1 MRKLPVV
8 VVVIAVLSITSGR
21 PVRAVAS
28 AVTFWNEVAS
38 ASVATGRPGP
48 PGLLDQALIQAAVHD
63 AVQAIEGRYEPYF
76 ATVPDAEGSTSAAV
90 AAAAYTVLAEFYPA
104 QRPGPTGL
112 DQTYLTYV
120 TSNGLTGN
128 PGLAVGE
135 SAGDQLAALR
145 RPTPTLPAN
154 TGGTG
159 VGEWRPTPPG
169 NVTGQFEFLG
179 QTEPLTLLR
188 PSQFRP
194 QQPPP
199 IVSMQYTR
207 DYNEVKALGSATST
221 ARTALQTDMAHFWSE
236 NFVAQWNRALRSIAI
251 ARIDDLGDAARLF
264 ALANLAAADA
274 AISCWESKFHFNY
287 WRPITAIREGDNDG
301 NPRTDGDPAWNS
313 LINTPPYP
321 DYSSGANN
329 LTGAF
334 TTTLELFFGTD
345 NVSFSVTSNAALA
358 VQKTRSF
365 TRFSQAAAEVVEAR
379 ILLGIH
385 FRSADEVARTQGSRV
400 AHWVFQRFLRPA
412 HGGQR

>member
-1 MRKLPVV
+1 MRKLPVIA
-8 VVVIAVLSITSGR
+8 VVIAVLSISSGR
-21 PVRAVAS
+21 PVRAAAS
-28 AVTFWNEVAS
+28 AVTYWNEVAS
-38 ASVATGRPGP
+38 AAVATGRTGP
-48 PGLLDQALIQAAVHD
+48 PGLLDQALVQAAVHD

-90 AAAAYTVLAEFYPA
+90 AAAAYTVLAEFYPT

-112 DQTYLTYV
+112 DQLYLNYV
-120 TSNGLTGN
+120 TANGLTGN

-135 SAGDQLAALR
+135 SAGDQIAALR

-159 VGEWRPTPPG
+159 IGEWRPTPPA
-169 NVTGQFEFLG
+169 NLTGQFEFLG
-179 QTEPLTLLR
+179 QTEPFTLLR

-207 DYNEVKALGSATST
+207 DYNEVKAYGSATST
-221 ARTALQTDMAHFWSE
+221 VRTALQTDMAYFWSE
-236 NFVAQWNRALRSIAI
+236 NFITQWNRALRSIAI
-251 ARIDDLGDAARLF
+251 AHINDLGDAARLF
-264 ALANLAAADA
+264 ALANLAAADS
-274 AISCWESKFHFNY
+274 AITAFESKYHFNY

-301 NPRTDGDPAWNS
+301 NPRTDGDAGWNA
-313 LINTPPYP
+313 LIATPPYP

-334 TTTLELFFGTD
+334 TRTLELFFGRD
-345 NVSFSVTSNAALA
+345 NFAFSVTSNAALA
-358 VQKTRSF
+358 VQKTRNY
-365 TRFSQAAAEVVEAR
+365 TRFSQAADEVVEAR

-385 FRSADEVARTQGSRV
+385 FRSADEVARIQGSRV
-400 AHWVFQRFLRPA
+400 AHWVFMRFLRPVP
-412 HGGQR
+412 GGHR

>member
-1 MRKLPVV
+1 MRKLPVTI
-8 VVVIAVLSITSGR
+8 VVIALLSITSGR

-28 AVTFWNEVAS
+28 AVTYWNEVAS
-38 ASVATGRPGP
+38 AAVAVGRPGP

-63 AVQAIEGRYEPYF
+63 AVQAIEGRYEPYL

-112 DQTYLTYV
+112 DALYLNYI

-128 PGLAVGE
+128 AGLAVGE
-135 SAGDQLAALR
+135 SAGDQLAAQR

-159 VGEWRPTPPG
+159 VGEWRPTPPA
-169 NVTGQFEFLG
+169 NLTGQFEFLG
-179 QTEPLTLLR
+179 QTTPLTLLR

-199 IVSMQYTR
+199 IGSMQYTR
-207 DYNEVKALGSATST
+207 DYNEVKAYGSATST
-221 ARTALQTDMAHFWSE
+221 VRSAAQTDMAYFWSE
-236 NFVAQWNRALRSIAI
+236 NFVAQWNRALRSIVVAHV
-251 ARIDDLGDAARLF
+251 DDLGDAARLF

-274 AISCWESKFHFNY
+274 AITCWESKFHFNY

-301 NPRTDGDPAWNS
+301 NPRTDGDAGWNS
-313 LINTPPYP
+313 LIATPPYP

-334 TTTLELFFGTD
+334 TRTLELFFGTD
-345 NVSFSVTSNAALA
+345 NFAFSVTSNAPLA
-358 VQKTRSF
+358 TTKTRNY
-365 TRFSQAAAEVVEAR
+365 TRFSQAAEEVVDAR

-412 HGGQR
+412 HGGR

>member
-1 MRKLPVV
+1 MR
-8 VVVIAVLSITSGR
+8 SR
-21 PVRAVAS
+21 PRRSRPAGPDLRACS
-28 AVTFWNEVAS
+28 T
-38 ASVATGRPGP
+38 RPSFRRRCTTPSRRSKG
-48 PGLLDQALIQAAVHD
+48 GTN
-63 AVQAIEGRYEPYF
+63 RYF

-104 QRPGPTGL
+104 QRPGATGL
-112 DQTYLTYV
+112 DQTYVNYV

-128 PGLAVGE
+128 AGLAVGE

-159 VGEWRPTPPG
+159 VGEWRPTPPA
-169 NVTGQFEFLG
+169 NLTGQFEFLG

-199 IVSMQYTR
+199 IGSMQYTR
-207 DYNEVKALGSATST
+207 DYNEVKAFGSATST
-221 ARTALQTDMAHFWSE
+221 VRTALQTDMAHFWSE

-251 ARIDDLGDAARLF
+251 ARVNDLGDAARLF
-264 ALANLAAADA
+264 ALADLAAADA
-274 AISCWESKFHFNY
+274 AITAFESNYHFNY
-287 WRPITAIREGDNDG
+287 WRPITAIREGDDDG
-301 NPRTDGDPAWNS
+301 NPRTDGDAGWNS
-313 LINTPPYP
+313 LIATPPYP

-334 TTTLELFFGTD
+334 TGILELFFGTD
-345 NVSFSVTSNAALA
+345 NVAFAVTSTAPLA
-358 VQKTRSF
+358 VQKTRNY

-385 FRSADEVARTQGSRV
+385 FRSADEVARTQGSHV
-400 AHWVFQRFLRPA
+400 AHWVFMRFLRPA